1 MAEYLDKTGLQA
13 LWAKTKEQAE
23 GDVTSLCTVALG
35 ANPADIV
42 ITMPWGYPSA
52 GYIDPASICI
62 TAVSHSQAGSLY
74 IRGYVSDAPH
84 LYSNGTGIFSMSD
97 ISSAEINDG
106 TGDSQITIDM
116 GNDMTGTFG
125 SIEWKITLRRG
136 LYGPYLSV

>member
-35 ANPADIV
+35 TNPSDIV

-62 TAVSHSQAGSLY
+62 TAVSHSQTGRLY
-74 IRGYVSDAPH
+74 IRGYIGNGPN
-84 LYSNGTGIFSMSD
+84 LYSNGTGLFSTSD
-97 ISSAEINDG
+97 ITAEINDG
-106 TGDSQITIDM
+106 TGDSKITIDM

-136 LYGPYLSV
+136 LCGPYLSI